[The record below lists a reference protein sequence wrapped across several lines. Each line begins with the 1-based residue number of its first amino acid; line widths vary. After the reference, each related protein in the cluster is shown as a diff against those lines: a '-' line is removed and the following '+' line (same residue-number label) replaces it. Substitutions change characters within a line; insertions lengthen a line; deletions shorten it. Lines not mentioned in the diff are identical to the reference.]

1 MMSRRFKYLI
11 GLLWLL
17 WMPFACSSPK
27 STVKPTVV
35 NLSKMYNPTNTKF
48 HPVYTVYHNSP
59 VTSLLLIKIFPV
71 ELLYSGTIEPN
82 KIIAQVNLSYV
93 LTDIEDPEKPVVAD
107 SGQTTYR
114 FARENAEKRFITQV
128 VMKTQKGRFYQLMI
142 TARDMVRNQ
151 ENLSYLFVDR
161 TSSFSE
167 QNFLVTE
174 TEGGGPV
181 FQPAVVGNSL
191 FKLEYTEGQY
201 DKVFVNYYGREIP
214 LPKPSFASGLERKF
228 MEKPDSIWVL
238 PFRKGT
244 VFQLNYEGIYHF
256 QLDTNKAE
264 GLTLCNFG
272 LTYPKIQEVNQMIE
286 PLAYLTTTPEYE
298 ALKKATNQKLA
309 VDNFWIG
316 KAGNIERARELI
328 KVYYNRIF
336 FANFY
341 FTSYKPG
348 WKTDRGM
355 IFVIYGPPQSV
366 KELPNQEKW
375 IYYKNNYTT
384 TVTFVFDFSPS
395 PYTLDNYIL
404 QRTENYDSYW
414 RQAVDTWR
422 KGNIFLI
429 Q

>member
-1 MMSRRFKYLI
+1 
-11 GLLWLL
+11 
-17 WMPFACSSPK
+17 
-27 STVKPTVV
+27 
-35 NLSKMYNPTNTKF
+35 
-48 HPVYTVYHNSP
+48 
-59 VTSLLLIKIFPV
+59 
-71 ELLYSGTIEPN
+71 
-82 KIIAQVNLSYV
+82 
-93 LTDIEDPEKPVVAD
+93 
-107 SGQTTYR
+107 
-114 FARENAEKRFITQV
+114 
-128 VMKTQKGRFYQLMI
+128 MI
-142 TARDMVRNQ
+142 TARDVVRNQ
-151 ENLSYLFVDR
+151 EILTYLYVDR
-161 TSSFSE
+161 TSSLSE

-174 TEGGGPV
+174 VEGGGPV
-181 FQPAVVGNSL
+181 FQPSVVGNSL
-191 FKLEYTEGQY
+191 FKLEYSDEQF
-201 DKVFVNYYGREIP
+201 DKVFVNYYGREVP
-214 LPKPSFASGLERKF
+214 LPKPSFSPGREREF
-228 MEKPDSIWVL
+228 LEKPDSIWIL
-238 PFRKGT
+238 PFKKGT

-256 QLDTNKAE
+256 QLDTTKDE

-272 LTYPKIQEVNQMIE
+272 LTYPKIQEVKGMIE

-309 VDNFWIG
+309 VDNFWLE

-355 IFVIYGPPQSV
+355 IFVVYGPPQAV

-384 TVTFVFDFSPS
+384 TVTFVFDYNPS
-395 PYTLDNYIL
+395 PYTLDNYVL
-404 QRTENYDSYW
+404 QRAENYDSYW